1 MENVGIYVHV
11 PFCRQKCRY
20 CDFPSW
26 AGLGEAETGRYF
38 EAVCLEIKAFA
49 AEQGRVPAGTVY
61 FGGGT
66 PSYVAADYIGRVM
79 DCIRECF
86 ELPEESIEATIE
98 ANPGTLTDAKCRAY
112 RNMGLNRVSMGLQTT
127 SDRGLKALGRI
138 HTYADFETSL
148 DLLGS
153 AGFENISAD
162 LMFGL
167 PGQTLEDV
175 RQDIDRLTAL
185 ASIKHIS
192 CYSLKIEEGTAFD
205 TLYRQGKLLLP
216 DEALERR
223 MQHAIID
230 GLAENGFEQYEISN
244 FARKGWE
251 SRHNSLYWVM
261 KPYVGFGLGAAS
273 YYKEE
278 RRTNVMDM
286 EDYCALVTQGKAPVL
301 ETHILDAQEK
311 KGDFMFLG
319 LRRMC
324 GVDDADYREL
334 FGSSFFEDFE
344 EIENLVKAGLLM
356 REDQVIRL
364 TPKGQDLANQVFVA
378 FV

>member
-26 AGLGEAETGRYF
+26 AGLGEAEAGRYF
-38 EAVCLEIKAFA
+38 DAVCLEIKAFA
-49 AEQGRVPAGTVY
+49 AEHGRLPAGTVY

-66 PSYVAADYIGRVM
+66 PSYVAAGYIGKVM

-86 ELPEESIEATIE
+86 KLPEAAIEASIE

-112 RNMGLNRVSMGLQTT
+112 RSMGLNRVSMGLQTT

-138 HTYADFETSL
+138 HTYADFVASL
-148 DLLGS
+148 DLLVG

-175 RQDIDRLTAL
+175 RQDIDRLTAF
-185 ASIKHIS
+185 APIKHIS

-205 TLYRQGKLLLP
+205 TLYRQGKLPLP
-216 DEALERR
+216 DEGLERQ

-230 GLAENGFEQYEISN
+230 GLAENGFEQYEL
-244 FARKGWE
+244 
-251 SRHNSLYWVM
+251 SLS
-261 KPYVGFGLGAAS
+261 LI
-273 YYKEE
+273 
-278 RRTNVMDM
+278 
-286 EDYCALVTQGKAPVL
+286 
-301 ETHILDAQEK
+301 HI
-311 KGDFMFLG
+311 
-319 LRRMC
+319 
-324 GVDDADYREL
+324 
-334 FGSSFFEDFE
+334 
-344 EIENLVKAGLLM
+344 
-356 REDQVIRL
+356 
-364 TPKGQDLANQVFVA
+364 
-378 FV
+378 

>member
-11 PFCRQKCRY
+11 PFCQQKCRY

-26 AGLGEAETGRYF
+26 AGLGEADARRYF
-38 EAVCLEIKAFA
+38 EAVCLEIRAFA
-49 AEQGRVPAGTVY
+49 AEQGRLSARTVY

-66 PSYVAADYIGRVM
+66 PSYVAADHIGQVM
-79 DCIRECF
+79 DCIQECF
-86 ELPEESIEATIE
+86 ELPEGAVEATIE
-98 ANPGTLTDAKCRAY
+98 ANPGTLTGEKCRAY
-112 RNMGLNRVSMGLQTT
+112 RSMGLNRVSLGLQTT
-127 SDRGLKALGRI
+127 SDEGLKALGRI
-138 HTYADFETSL
+138 HTYADFESSL
-148 DLLGS
+148 ELLGS

-175 RQDIDRLTAL
+175 RRDLARLTAL
-185 ASIKHIS
+185 EPVKHIS

-205 TLYRQGKLLLP
+205 TLYRQGKLALP
-216 DEALERR
+216 DEALERQ
-223 MQHAIID
+223 MQHAVID
-230 GLAENGFEQYEISN
+230 GLAEKGFEQYEISN

-278 RRTNVMDM
+278 RRTNVMAM
-286 EDYCALVTQGKAPVL
+286 GDYCTLAEQGKAPVL
-301 ETHILDAQEK
+301 EAHTLDVQEK

-324 GVDDADYREL
+324 GVNDADYRRL

-344 EIENLVKAGLLM
+344 EIGNLVAEGLLT
-356 REDQVIRL
+356 REGPVIRL

>member
-1 MENVGIYVHV
+1 MENVGIYIHV
-11 PFCRQKCRY
+11 PFCKQKCRY

-26 AGLGEAETGRYF
+26 AGFDTEGVERYF
-38 EAVCLEIKAFA
+38 KAVCQEIKDFA
-49 AEQGRVPAGTVY
+49 RRQGRQPAVTVY

-66 PSYVAADYIGRVM
+66 PSYVAPLYIGQVM

-86 ELPEESIEATIE
+86 LVPEGVIETTIE
-98 ANPGTLTDAKCRAY
+98 VNPGTVTDEKCRAY
-112 RNMGLNRVSMGLQTT
+112 REMGVNRVSMGLQTT
-127 SDRGLKALGRI
+127 SDQGLKALGRI
-138 HTYADFETSL
+138 HTYADFEDSL
-148 DLLGS
+148 ACLDR

-167 PGQTLEDV
+167 PGQTMGDV
-175 RQDIDRLTAL
+175 REDIERLTSL
-185 ASIKHIS
+185 APIRHIS

-205 TLYRQGKLLLP
+205 TLYRQGKLDLP
-216 DEALERR
+216 DEELERQ

-230 GLAENGFEQYEISN
+230 GLAARGFEQYEISN
-244 FARKGWE
+244 FAKKGWE

-278 RRTNVMDM
+278 RRTNVMEM
-286 EDYCALVTQGKAPVL
+286 AAYCALVEQGKSPVL
-301 ETHILDAQEK
+301 EAHTLETAEK

-324 GVDDADYREL
+324 GVSDRDYQAL

-344 EIENLVKAGLLM
+344 DIGNLVAQGLLTQ
-356 REDQVIRL
+356 EKDILRL
-364 TPKGQDLANQVFVA
+364 TRRGQDLANQVFMA

>member
-11 PFCRQKCRY
+11 PFCVQKCQY
-20 CDFPSW
+20 CDFASW
-26 AGLGEAETGRYF
+26 AGCGPEAVARYF
-38 EAVCLEIKAFA
+38 DAVCLEIRAFGA
-49 AEQGRVPAGTVY
+49 RQGRLSADTVY

-66 PSYVAADYIGRVM
+66 PSSVAPRYIGQVM
-79 DCIRECF
+79 EAVGQCF
-86 ELPEESIEATIE
+86 VLSGEAVEATIE
-98 ANPGTLTDAKCRAY
+98 VNPGTLTSEKCRAY
-112 RNMGLNRVSMGLQTT
+112 RDMGINRVSMGLQTT
-127 SDRGLKALGRI
+127 SDQGLKALGRI
-138 HTYADFETSL
+138 HTYADFEESL
-148 DLLGS
+148 ALLDR

-167 PGQTLEDV
+167 PGQTLADV
-175 RQDIDRLTAL
+175 QADIACLTAL
-185 ASIKHIS
+185 APIRHIS

-205 TLYRQGKLLLP
+205 ALYRQGRLALP
-216 DEALERR
+216 DEALERQ

-230 GLAENGFEQYEISN
+230 GLAARGFEQYEISN

-251 SRHNSLYWVM
+251 SRHNSRYWVM

-273 YYKEE
+273 YYRGE

-286 EDYCALVTQGKAPVL
+286 QDYCALAEQGKPPVL
-301 ETHILDAQEK
+301 EAHTLDLQEK

-319 LRRMC
+319 LRRMY
-324 GVDDADYREL
+324 GVDDADYQKL

-344 EIENLVKAGLLM
+344 EIGGLVEAGLLT
-356 REDQVIRL
+356 REGPVIRL
-364 TPKGQDLANQVFVA
+364 TRRGQDLANQVFMA

>member
-1 MENVGIYVHV
+1 
-11 PFCRQKCRY
+11 
-20 CDFPSW
+20 
-26 AGLGEAETGRYF
+26 
-38 EAVCLEIKAFA
+38 
-49 AEQGRVPAGTVY
+49 
-61 FGGGT
+61 
-66 PSYVAADYIGRVM
+66 
-79 DCIRECF
+79 
-86 ELPEESIEATIE
+86 
-98 ANPGTLTDAKCRAY
+98 
-112 RNMGLNRVSMGLQTT
+112 GLNRVSMGLQTT

-138 HTYADFETSL
+138 HTCADFVASL
-148 DLLGS
+148 DLLVG

-175 RQDIDRLTAL
+175 RQDIDRLTAF
-185 ASIKHIS
+185 APIKHIS

-205 TLYRQGKLLLP
+205 TLYRQGKLPVP
-216 DEALERR
+216 DEGLERQ

-230 GLAENGFEQYEISN
+230 GLAENGFEQYELSN
-244 FARKGWE
+244 FARNGWE

-301 ETHILDAQEK
+301 EAHTLDAQEK

-344 EIENLVKAGLLM
+344 EIGSLVERGLLT